1 MLDLNFRDVK
11 LDNIKN
17 KNEERVKNKIPV
29 VLSQYSTFKPD
40 ELDIQDIYALALNL
54 LPPRYR
60 QKYSVVLQ
68 EPVKDEEII
77 KAIEKAFQTVFGN
90 PRSKKEKKPDFQFS
104 N

>member
-1 MLDLNFRDVK
+1 MLDLNIQEVK

-17 KNEERVKNKIPV
+17 KNEERVKNKIQV
-29 VLSQYSTFKPD
+29 VLSQYSNFKPD
-40 ELDIQDIYALALNL
+40 ALDIQDIYALSLNS

-60 QKYSVVLQ
+60 QKYSIVLQ

-77 KAIEKAFQTVFGN
+77 NAIKQAIQTVFVN
-90 PRSKKEKKPDFQFS
+90 PRCKNETKMNVPSS